1 MKMPSDGL
9 PDEPA
14 GDRVVIALLLLAA
27 GAFALM
33 FIWLV
38 AR

>member
-1 MKMPSDGL
+1 MKSSDDRL
-9 PDEPA
+9 PDAPA
-14 GDRVVIALLLLAA
+14 GDRVVFALLLLAA

>member
-1 MKMPSDGL
+1 MVPRDGL

-14 GDRVVIALLLLAA
+14 GDRVVIVLLLLAA
-27 GAFALM
+27 GAFVVML
-33 FIWLV
+33 IWLV

>member
-1 MKMPSDGL
+1 MKSSDDHL

-14 GDRVVIALLLLAA
+14 GDRAVIALLLLAA